1 MCETEIFY
9 LYAILPKPW
18 SGCEIYEKDK
28 WKFMSLGDKIAL
40 TQFKLRFFV
49 IEKAGNWP
57 VIALKN
63 KQDVNIGIIVRHFLN
78 S

>member
-1 MCETEIFY
+1 MNVSCFSFFFTFNQNMQNMCETEIFY
-9 LYAILPKPW
+9 LYAILPKPR

-49 IEKAGNWP
+49 IEKAGN
-57 VIALKN
+57 
-63 KQDVNIGIIVRHFLN
+63 
-78 S
+78 